1 MRLIDKILALFLLI
15 FLALVSAV
23 ALSVRE
29 SAVVSRMALRLE
41 QFVGEMLR
49 LTLYCVSGL
58 LVLAVLAG
66 LTLIW
71 AWISKRHAE
80 NMRQRDGSYP
90 LQRIKIGNATVL
102 IDVNKTLAPAIVVS
116 PSGIAEVYTAT
127 PEMHLQHAIARSRVS
142 VAQALAPGDAA
153 IASRFGSQFRI
164 GGRSAD
170 RHLIDGKIKDLPQIP
185 APTPAAPTPEPV
197 QRIKLSEAINRSSA
211 TQLIAGQADDG
222 ALAVFD
228 PRASIHGGIV
238 GASGTGKTSSAG
250 YAIAAQALRNH
261 YHLVIIDPKG
271 GADWSPWATHAEW
284 HESAPDVF
292 PQQVEALFAEHERR
306 MKLVTAAG
314 VRTIDDVPGA
324 PPHTL
329 VILEEY
335 GDLISQLRRGDK
347 RTADAT
353 DNLLDRLM
361 RLSRASGI
369 HLLLIDQYPEEWSQQ
384 VIGNTKWLAVFRLGP
399 NQGAKV
405 RQYNADRLPDHGRF
419 IVREREYNAWF
430 AAPYLNKFLP
440 QLPPSRAPRV
450 IDGQYTVSR
459 STVPGNDRGVGFDRS
474 TGEERQN
481 GTDEPSR
488 WDDVVAAWFAANP
501 QALTGT
507 AQGISD
513 LARAMCQN
521 NEGSTA
527 NYEAYKGRA
536 HKLFHEFRNAVRL
549 PGGERI
555 GTDTSYTEVTQ

>member
-1 MRLIDKILALFLLI
+1 MATLYKLLALATIITLLI
-15 FLALVSAV
+15 TGMLIAVNLDSIRAVGWHFERFIAETLQLAL
-23 ALSVRE
+23 
-29 SAVVSRMALRLE
+29 
-41 QFVGEMLR
+41 
-49 LTLYCVSGL
+49 YCMTGAG
-58 LVLAVLAG
+58 VLAALVT
-66 LTLIW
+66 LTGIGVMI
-71 AWISKRHAE
+71 AKRRNE
-80 NMRQRDGSYP
+80 DMRQRDGSFA
-90 LQRIKIGNATVL
+90 LQRVKIGKATVYL
-102 IDVNKTLAPAIVVS
+102 DVNKTLAPALVVS
-116 PSGIAEVYTAT
+116 PTGIAEVFTAT

-142 VAQALAPGDAA
+142 VAQALAPGDNA
-153 IASRFGSQFRI
+153 IASRFGSQYKP
-164 GGRSAD
+164 GGRNAD
-170 RHLIDGKIKDLPQIP
+170 HKQIDAKPKDLPQIS
-185 APTPAAPTPEPV
+185 APTTAAPTPEPV
-197 QRIKLSEAINRSSA
+197 QRIKLSDAINRSSA

-250 YAIAAQALRNH
+250 YAIAAQALRVG
-261 YHLVIIDPKG
+261 YHVAIIDPKG
-271 GADWSPWATHAEW
+271 GADWSPWASHAEW

-292 PQQVEALFAEHERR
+292 PRQVEALFAEHERR

-353 DNLLDRLM
+353 DNMLDRLM

-430 AAPYLNKFLP
+430 AAPYLDKFLP

-459 STVPGNDRGVGFDRS
+459 SAVPGNDRGVGFDRS

-481 GTDEPSR
+481 GTDEPGR

-501 QALTGT
+501 QALTGA

-536 HKLFHEFRNAVRL
+536 HKLFHEFRSAVRL
-549 PGGERI
+549 PGGDRI
-555 GTDTSYTEVTQ
+555 GTDISHTEVAQ

>member
-1 MRLIDKILALFLLI
+1 MKLIDKLLALALLVFLV
-15 FLALVSAV
+15 LASVV
-23 ALSVRE
+23 ALSVRS
-29 SAVVSRMALRLE
+29 SAVVARMALQFE

-49 LTLYCVSGL
+49 LTLYCIAGL
-58 LVLAVLAG
+58 LVLAALAG
-66 LTLIW
+66 GITLW
-71 AWISKRHAE
+71 ALISKRNAE

-142 VAQALAPGDAA
+142 VAQALAPGDNA
-153 IASRFGSQFRI
+153 ISSRFGSQFRI